1 MNKQVS
7 KITGCEIDMQKIE
20 CMQYIVTIYS
30 NNEQPESKIK
40 KKKTLFVSL
49 KRLYIARHEKMFK
62 IINHLRNTNYNH
74 KESTIYQ
81 SKWLKILN
89 IDNIK

>member
-7 KITGCEIDMQKIE
+7 KITGCEIDTQKIE

-40 KKKTLFVSL
+40 KKK
-49 KRLYIARHEKMFK
+49 
-62 IINHLRNTNYNH
+62 NTICFTEEVIH
-74 KESTIYQ
+74 
-81 SKWLKILN
+81 SKT
-89 IDNIK
+89 